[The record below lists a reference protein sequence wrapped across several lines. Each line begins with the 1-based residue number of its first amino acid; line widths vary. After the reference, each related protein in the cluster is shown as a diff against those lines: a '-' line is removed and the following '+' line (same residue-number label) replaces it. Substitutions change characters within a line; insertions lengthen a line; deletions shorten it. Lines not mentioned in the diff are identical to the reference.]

1 MPVILKGARAEILP
15 ISAFD
20 ITEML
25 HPSQLLVEEQAF
37 RPVPQENSL
46 FVEQAEKPVLENRA
60 RCEIV
65 TISAS

>member
-25 HPSQLLVEEQAF
+25 HPSQLLVEEQARCLF
-37 RPVPQENSL
+37 HKKIHSLWNRPKSL
-46 FVEQAEKPVLENRA
+46 FLR
-60 RCEIV
+60 IV
-65 TISAS
+65 QDVR